1 MSQQIQKQELLSTK
15 GDTGEV
21 VLSRGTEKVTV
32 PNLYN
37 LPQDAAKSA
46 LEELGLEI
54 GTVETAT
61 QYDDTVQEG
70 NVLSQNY
77 QAGTSVDKGTKVN
90 IVLSKGVEEQ
100 THVWKGSLKIPLTD
114 LPEGFESGNVKIELT
129 QTVDNSTVTK
139 TILDETL
146 SSSAFPYTLQITG
159 ASGVSN
165 GSVVLYVNGE
175 RAGNY
180 SVVFSEE

>member
-1 MSQQIQKQELLSTK
+1 M
-15 GDTGEV
+15 
-21 VLSRGTEKVTV
+21 
-32 PNLYN
+32 
-37 LPQDAAKSA
+37 
-46 LEELGLEI
+46 
-54 GTVETAT
+54 
-61 QYDDTVQEG
+61 
-70 NVLSQNY
+70 
-77 QAGTSVDKGTKVN
+77 
-90 IVLSKGVEEQ
+90 
-100 THVWKGSLKIPLTD
+100 TD